1 MHGRNAESPQ
11 KLCQPGSYLMALGPP
26 LQTRWRS
33 QVRELTNELLGEDQE
48 AEPHTHWSTAALGR
62 MLRVRISTVKTY
74 SLL

>member
-1 MHGRNAESPQ
+1 M
-11 KLCQPGSYLMALGPP
+11 
-26 LQTRWRS
+26 
-33 QVRELTNELLGEDQE
+33 RELTNELLGEDQE